1 MVYSDIL
8 ARLYRLSGRGV
19 RLGLDRVRAAAAEL
33 GHPQNGLRCVQIAG
47 TNGKGSV
54 ANLVAHALRAAGLE
68 VGLFTSPH
76 LHRFAER
83 VQVGGVEAS
92 SDLLGSELS
101 RVLHVAESP
110 GGPDLTFFEVATLA
124 ALGVFVKSHVDLAV
138 LEVGLGG
145 RLDATSIAMPEV
157 CAITSVGLD
166 HTELLGDT
174 LASIAS
180 EKVAIARA
188 GTPLVTGR
196 LGSEARA
203 VVEESAAREGAPL
216 HMLGRDFH
224 VSEDL
229 PATLPGAHQRDN
241 AAVACRLV
249 ELLGEREPRLTRGVF
264 MDALP
269 SARWPGRFEVIDGKP
284 RFILDCAHNG
294 EATEA
299 LARTLSDQG
308 ERPEVMIFGAL
319 RDKNAEKNLDILRSH
334 VGKIVLVPPPIARA
348 LDPQTFAVPG
358 DRVARSVKEGLS
370 LAIDL
375 TKRDDTILVTGS
387 LFTVAAVRAA
397 VLDEPTDPPIG
408 L

>member
-1 MVYSDIL
+1 MAYTDIL

-33 GHPQNGLRCVQIAG
+33 GHPQDRLRCVQIAG
-47 TNGKGSV
+47 TNGKGTV
-54 ANLVAHALRAAGLE
+54 ASFVAHASRAAGLK

-83 VQVGGVEAS
+83 VRVGGAEADP
-92 SDLLGSELS
+92 DLLGSELV
-101 RVLHVAESP
+101 RVLDVTENVAGAE
-110 GGPDLTFFEVATLA
+110 LTFFEVATLA
-124 ALGVFVKSHVDLAV
+124 ALGVFVKSRVDLAV

-145 RLDATSIAMPEV
+145 RLDATSIATPRV
-157 CAITSVGLD
+157 SAITSIGFD

-174 LASIAS
+174 LASIAQ
-180 EKVAIARA
+180 EKAAIARA
-188 GTPLVTGR
+188 GVPLVTGR
-196 LGSEARA
+196 LGSDARA
-203 VVEESAAREGAPL
+203 VVEKSAARIGAPVYI
-216 HMLGRDFH
+216 LGRDFD

-229 PATLPGAHQRDN
+229 LPSLPGVHQRDN
-241 AAVACRLV
+241 AAIACRLV
-249 ELLGEREPRLTRGVF
+249 ELLGTREPRLTRDVF
-264 MDALP
+264 VEALP
-269 SARWPGRFEVIDGKP
+269 SARWPGRFEVIDRKP

-299 LARTLSDQG
+299 LARTLSIQG
-308 ERPEVMIFGAL
+308 ERPDVMIFGAL
-319 RDKNAEKNLDILRSH
+319 HGKNAEKNLDILRSY
-334 VGKIVLVPPPIARA
+334 VGKIVLVPPPISRA
-348 LDPQTFAVPG
+348 LDPQTLAGPG

-370 LAIDL
+370 LAIDIAGSG
-375 TKRDDTILVTGS
+375 DTILVTGS